1 MINIKLPDGSVKQFE
16 QPVSCLAIAES
27 ISAGLARNAVCA
39 EVNGVLC
46 DLSHIVDAD
55 AEYKVHTL
63 KDEEGLAVLRH
74 STAHL
79 MAQAISHL
87 WKNAKFAIGPS
98 IKNGFYYDIDFEG
111 TVIAPE
117 DLERIEA
124 EMTKIVKE
132 DLPIVRE
139 EMSRE
144 EAIEFFRKHNDT
156 YKVEILSEMDSPV
169 VSLYR
174 QGDYVDLCRGPH
186 MPSTGRL
193 KVFKLTSI
201 AGAYWRGDTK
211 NKMLTRIYGTAFEKK
226 SELDEYIVRMEEA
239 KRRDHRKLGKELD
252 LFDIFDEGP
261 GFPFFF
267 PKGMVLRNTLEDFW
281 RKEHT
286 LAGYEEVKTPMI
298 LNQELW
304 HRSGHWDHYKDNMYV
319 VKIDNEDYA
328 IKPMNCP
335 GGMLVYKRKPHSY
348 RDLPERMAE
357 LGLVHRHELSGALH
371 GLMRVRCFTQ
381 DDAHIFMTP
390 DQIEEEIEGVVR
402 LIDKFYKVFGFK
414 YKLEL
419 STRPENSMGTD
430 EQWETATNALKRAL
444 NVLGKD
450 YEINEGD
457 GAFYGPKI
465 DFHLED
471 SIGRTWQ
478 CGTIQLDFQM
488 PERFDLTYVGQDGE
502 KHRPV
507 MIHRV
512 VFGSIERFIAILTE
526 HYAGAFPLW
535 LAPVQVKI
543 VPISEVQADYAH
555 QVCEK
560 LVNMGIRAEVD
571 DRNEKMGYRIRE
583 AQLQKIPY
591 MLVLGEKE
599 KQCGTVAVRNRK
611 KGDLGVM
618 SFDDLANKLLKEIA
632 EKSSD
637 M

>member
-55 AEYKVHTL
+55 ADYKVHTL

-117 DLERIEA
+117 DLEKIEA

-169 VSLYR
+169 ISLYR

>member
-117 DLERIEA
+117 DLEKIEA

-144 EAIEFFRKHNDT
+144 EAIEFFRKHNDS

-632 EKSSD
+632 EKSAD

>member
-117 DLERIEA
+117 DLEKIEA

-632 EKSSD
+632 EKSAD

>member
-55 AEYKVHTL
+55 ADYKVHTL

-117 DLERIEA
+117 DLEKIEA

-144 EAIEFFRKHNDT
+144 EAIVFFRKHNDT

-618 SFDDLANKLLKEIA
+618 SFDDLSNKLLKEIA